1 MGVQPRRTR
10 VGVGV
15 GVGKTGQGWG
25 GGDEDRLG
33 AVRSGA
39 GDWFDRWGDAVRLCG
54 PRRPRWWPGVVEL
67 ACPPGDRVDRRTRA
81 LVLVASCRGREMHS
95 PDSIINE
102 LTPF

>member
-10 VGVGV
+10 VGVGVGV

-54 PRRPRWWPGVVEL
+54 PRRPRWWPGGGWGWLGIELTVV
-67 ACPPGDRVDRRTRA
+67 RA
-81 LVLVASCRGREMHS
+81 LVLEQGKCKLPS
-95 PDSIINE
+95 
-102 LTPF
+102 